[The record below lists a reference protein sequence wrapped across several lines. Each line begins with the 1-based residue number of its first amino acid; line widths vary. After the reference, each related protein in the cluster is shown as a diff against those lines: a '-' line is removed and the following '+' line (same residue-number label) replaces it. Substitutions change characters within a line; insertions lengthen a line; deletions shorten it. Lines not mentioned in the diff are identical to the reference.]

1 MYFLPGY
8 ESPSTCLE
16 VDRSRCSCPRLRIQ
30 HRFGSQVAI
39 RHGLRF
45 QPWNILSI
53 GRFEAIKNKSMIQG
67 TKFRKWAVGTVLKDP
82 FFFLLISFSFLTD
95 LQVGLA
101 GSTWF
106 SPTPWNSHCSTQA
119 TSRWCKPAWTLWGC
133 DSWQVILSI
142 DLSLWAPPET
152 LEKQSQFGASK
163 EMTSPFSG
171 FWPCS
176 MTCFEKIAVA
186 AWPALLFLRYSY
198 Q

>member
-30 HRFGSQVAI
+30 HRFGFQVAI

-53 GRFEAIKNKSMIQG
+53 APFEAIKNKSMIQG
-67 TKFRKWAVGTVLKDP
+67 TKFRKWAVGAVLKDP
-82 FFFLLISFSFLTD
+82 FLFFLLISFWFLTD

-106 SPTPWNSHCSTQA
+106 SPTPCCPSGFRNKEEWEWSPKCVNSYCSTQA

-133 DSWQVILSI
+133 DSWQVIWSI

-152 LEKQSQFGASK
+152 LEK
-163 EMTSPFSG
+163 TVPD
-171 FWPCS
+171 
-176 MTCFEKIAVA
+176 V
-186 AWPALLFLRYSY
+186 
-198 Q
+198 